1 MEAETVCAPMRAA
14 TILGVAK
21 SAANPAFRRLA
32 RFESWL
38 RFVIPGLLGCFLLT
52 LAVGAWLQAKSGR
65 EAILAEA
72 IGNIDIVASLSAMK
86 FDQSRSLAENGTAA
100 AQLAAFAKVLPET
113 ALSHGRTLLLANM
126 GGAVLA
132 SYPSSDNIPKTLD
145 ALFGAGQPVTLFA
158 DRAGVLTIRLA
169 DNSSAIA
176 TVRNLTA
183 SGGYIAVIQSM
194 DSLYYASWYT
204 RTINQVSL
212 LGAIALVLIG
222 IGSAYF
228 IQADR
233 ARLADD
239 VCERVRQRIDS
250 ALNRGRCG
258 LWDWDVARGRIYWS
272 DSMYQMLGYE
282 RGEEFLSFGEVN
294 AMIHP
299 DDPDLYSIAD
309 QLAGAKTSQVDHE
322 FRLRSSSSDWVW
334 MRARA
339 ELMQDPDDNHAHLVG
354 IVIDTSEQRKL
365 EERTAAAD
373 ARLRDAIETISEAF
387 VLWDDNNRLVLCNS
401 KFQRLYNLPANAV
414 TPGMTYA
421 EVIHNAR
428 EPIIRHSTFHGAEG
442 EIPTFPRDAAHSF
455 EAQLGDGRWL
465 QVNERRTKDGGYV
478 SVGIDITP
486 LKKHEEQLL
495 ESERRLIGTISDL
508 KQSREKLENQAQQ
521 LADLAER
528 YLEQKAEAET
538 ANRAKSEFFA
548 NMSHQLRTPLN
559 AIIGFAE
566 IMEGGIFGPLGSQ
579 KYEEYTRDILNSG
592 QDLLSVINDI
602 LDMSRI
608 EAGRLSLEKSDA
620 LVNEAVHSALESIS
634 EQLQLKNLSVTVDV
648 IPEEISILAD
658 PDALHRILVNLLQN
672 AAKFTDDNGHITI
685 RTRQALDAINIYVE
699 DNGIGIPQHALQKIG
714 RPFEQVE
721 AEFSKTYKGS
731 GLGLAIARSLT
742 ELHGGSLR
750 IRSQDG
756 VGTIAL
762 IHLPTNRHFT
772 ATKIAL
778 AETAH

>member
-32 RFESWL
+32 RFEPWL

-52 LAVGAWLQAKSGR
+52 LAVGAWLQARSGR

-86 FDQSRSLAENGTAA
+86 FDQSRSLAESGSAA
-100 AQLAAFAKVLPET
+100 AQLASFAKMLPET
-113 ALSHGRTLLLANM
+113 TLSQGRTLLLANM
-126 GGAVLA
+126 EGAVLA
-132 SYPSSDNIPKTLD
+132 SYPASDNIPKSLD
-145 ALFGAGQPVTLFA
+145 SLFGAGQPVTLFA

-176 TVRNLTA
+176 TVRNLSA
-183 SGGYIAVIQSM
+183 SGGYIAVVQSM
-194 DSLYYASWYT
+194 DNLYALWRT

-233 ARLADD
+233 AQLADN

-299 DDPDLYSIAD
+299 DDPDLYAIAD
-309 QLAGAKTSQVDHE
+309 QLAGAKASQVDHE

-373 ARLRDAIETISEAF
+373 ARLRDAIEAISEAF
-387 VLWDDNNRLVLCNS
+387 VLWDNNNRLVLCNS

-414 TPGMTYA
+414 APGMTYA

-442 EIPTFPRDAAHSF
+442 EAPTSPGDAAHSF

-495 ESERRLIGTISDL
+495 ESEKRLIGTISDL
-508 KQSREKLENQAQQ
+508 KQSRETLENQAQQ

-579 KYEEYTRDILNSG
+579 KYEEYCRDILNSG

-608 EAGRLSLEKSDA
+608 EAGRLSLEKTDV
-620 LVNEAVHSALESIS
+620 LVNEAVRSALESIS
-634 EQLQLKNLSVTVDV
+634 EQVELKNLSVTVDV
-648 IPEEISILAD
+648 IPEEISVPAD
-658 PDALHRILVNLLQN
+658 SQALHRILVNLLQN
-672 AAKFTDDNGHITI
+672 AAKFTDDNGCITI
-685 RTRQALDAINIYVE
+685 RTRQARDAINIYVE

-731 GLGLAIARSLT
+731 GLGLAIARSLV

-762 IHLPTNRHFT
+762 IHLPTNRNFT

-778 AETAH
+778 AETTH

>member
-32 RFESWL
+32 RFEPWL

-52 LAVGAWLQAKSGR
+52 LAIGAWLQAKSGR

-86 FDQSRSLAENGTAA
+86 FDQSRSLAENGTAG

-126 GGAVLA
+126 EGAVLA

-194 DSLYYASWYT
+194 DSLYASWYT

-373 ARLRDAIETISEAF
+373 ARLRDAIEAISEAF
-387 VLWDDNNRLVLCNS
+387 VLWDNNNRLVLCNS

-442 EIPTFPRDAAHSF
+442 EIPTSPGDAAHSF

-495 ESERRLIGTISDL
+495 ESEKRLIGTISDL

-608 EAGRLSLEKSDA
+608 EAGRLSLEKSDV

-634 EQLQLKNLSVTVDV
+634 EQVQLKNLSVTVDV
-648 IPEEISILAD
+648 IPEEISLLAD

-672 AAKFTDDNGHITI
+672 AAKFTDDNGCITI
-685 RTRQALDAINIYVE
+685 RARQASDAINIYVE